1 MADYA
6 RKHNLKSP
14 PNVVKVFFKYEPDH
28 EIERIS
34 EQLESVIEDLG
45 NTRDRQVMHEIN
57 HYPVLAVKAHT
68 RPFEKPWLNVA
79 SAICLPLG
87 AFFYCRMWRFRLRLY
102 RDLQVVRNTNSSIA
116 NYVEKH
122 LVGVSE
128 KLNDMN
134 HNGGGPPH
142 GASSG
147 WMRNTIGHRNEN

>member
-1 MADYA
+1 M
-6 RKHNLKSP
+6 
-14 PNVVKVFFKYEPDH
+14 KVFFKYEPDH

-68 RPFEKPWLNVA
+68 RPFEKPWLNVV

-116 NYVEKH
+116 NYVEKR
-122 LVGVSE
+122 LVGGE
-128 KLNDMN
+128 
-134 HNGGGPPH
+134 
-142 GASSG
+142 
-147 WMRNTIGHRNEN
+147 RETQ

>member
-14 PNVVKVFFKYEPDH
+14 PNVVKVFLKYEPDH

-122 LVGVSE
+122 LVGGKRE
-128 KLNDMN
+128 
-134 HNGGGPPH
+134 
-142 GASSG
+142 
-147 WMRNTIGHRNEN
+147 TQ